1 MLEEVLD
8 YFEGL
13 EKQAKNS
20 DFNDHLGIQNLII
33 EVWHKTKDYYVKT
46 DAFITWVT
54 ALVLYPRFKFEYFDN
69 N

>member
-20 DFNDHLGIQNLII
+20 DFNDYPGIQNS
-33 EVWHKTKDYYVKT
+33 
-46 DAFITWVT
+46 ITE
-54 ALVLYPRFKFEYFDN
+54 A
-69 N
+69 